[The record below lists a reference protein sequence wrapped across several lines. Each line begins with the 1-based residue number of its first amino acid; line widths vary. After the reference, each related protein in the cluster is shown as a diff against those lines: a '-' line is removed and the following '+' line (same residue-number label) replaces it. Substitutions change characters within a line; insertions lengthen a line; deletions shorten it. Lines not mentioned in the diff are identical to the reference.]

1 MAYYSRLARKSEFRI
16 KRQSTLLIIA
26 SIIVL
31 VLFILYGFPFVLSLA
46 GTIGSLAG
54 TKITNTVD
62 KGLAPTT
69 PRFSQEFEA
78 TKSAQ
83 ITLHGVADPKVTVE
97 IFQNERSLGTTLVK
111 DDGTF
116 SMDTDLSRGDNVF
129 TAVAISE
136 SGQKSS
142 VSDSYIVSFLSKPP
156 SLEVS
161 SPKDG
166 DTVKDNP
173 IVISGNTDT
182 GVAVAVNDH
191 LAVVSGT
198 GSFSYYLNL
207 NNGDN
212 KIKVVATDK
221 AGNQTTKE
229 LTVKYNP

>member
-1 MAYYSRLARKSEFRI
+1 MYSRLARKSEFRS

-26 SIIVL
+26 SVVILI
-31 VLFILYGFPFVLSLA
+31 LFILYGFPFVLSLA

-83 ITLHGVADPKVTVE
+83 IRLHGVADPKVTVE

-116 SMDTDLSRGDNVF
+116 SMDTDLSRGDNIF

-136 SGQKSS
+136 SGQKSEI
-142 VSDSYIVSFLSKPP
+142 SDSYVVSFLSKPP
-156 SLEVS
+156 ALEVS

-173 IVISGNTDT
+173 VVVTGNTDN
-182 GVAVAVNDH
+182 GVTVLVNDH

-198 GSFSYYLNL
+198 GIFSYYLSL

-212 KIKVVATDK
+212 KIKVVASDK
-221 AGNQTTKE
+221 AGNQTVKE
-229 LTVKYNP
+229 IIIKYNP